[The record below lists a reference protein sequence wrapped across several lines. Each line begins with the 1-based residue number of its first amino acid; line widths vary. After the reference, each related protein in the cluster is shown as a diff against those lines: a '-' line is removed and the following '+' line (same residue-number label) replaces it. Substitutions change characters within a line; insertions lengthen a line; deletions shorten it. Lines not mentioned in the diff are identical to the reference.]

1 MAATGMLINF
11 SEMDYNAYDND
22 TDCSMHSDETPLADP
37 IFAPY
42 NPQPSTKLGA
52 PEEDVL
58 LEVSGSSFIMNATD
72 FQKLARLPWQKIHAA
87 AYRLDSSV
95 SPDTFE
101 HCLNYIQC
109 GTLPKRKK
117 MKTAEKAEVATMAN
131 TLGLRELVVHMT
143 SKKSGFFSR
152 K

>member
-1 MAATGMLINF
+1 MATGMLINF

-42 NPQPSTKLGA
+42 TPQPSSNVGTQ
-52 PEEDVL
+52 EEDVL
-58 LEVSGSSFIMNATD
+58 LEVSGNSFIMNAAD
-72 FQKLARLPWQKIHAA
+72 FQKLARLPWQKIHAT
-87 AYRLDSSV
+87 AYRLESSL

-101 HCLNYIQC
+101 KCVDYIQA

-117 MKTAEKAEVATMAN
+117 MKTAEKAELVSTAT
-131 TLGLRELVVHMT
+131 TLGLRELVVHMN
-143 SKKSGFFSR
+143 SKKSGFFGR